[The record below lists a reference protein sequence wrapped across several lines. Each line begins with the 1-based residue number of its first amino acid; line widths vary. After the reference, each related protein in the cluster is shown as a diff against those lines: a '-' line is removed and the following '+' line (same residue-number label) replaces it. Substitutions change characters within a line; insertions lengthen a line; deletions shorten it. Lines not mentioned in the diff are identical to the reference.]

1 MSPRAPGHTDGKQLH
16 HSWKWHSMCV
26 PLQQA
31 GTVNQCKRD
40 ISLFR
45 ELWICAKGRVS
56 CVYHCKQ
63 GLWWRQPLKLI
74 KSTNL
79 TPPRVWELQLCNTQ
93 YHQVFS
99 NLSMSKLNYFNGC
112 MLLLQNI
119 YYSIIDHTYYRTI
132 NHSFQEYKWQSQ
144 DTENL
149 FKYLTHISS
158 YWEVAK

>member
-74 KSTNL
+74 NVTNL
-79 TPPRVWELQLCNTQ
+79 TPPRVWELQLCNNVRLNIIRSLVIYQ
-93 YHQVFS
+93 C
-99 NLSMSKLNYFNGC
+99 LSSITLMHACYYCRIFTIQLLITLIIGLLTTHSRNTSDKVKILKTYLNTSLNE
-112 MLLLQNI
+112 Q
-119 YYSIIDHTYYRTI
+119 
-132 NHSFQEYKWQSQ
+132 
-144 DTENL
+144 
-149 FKYLTHISS
+149 
-158 YWEVAK
+158 